1 MNTEPV
7 AFDLTNPDTYL
18 PTDWPDDYDHPETQ
32 TTNNSHETDVFIP

>member
-18 PTDWPDDYDHPETQ
+18 PTDWPDDYDHPETP
-32 TTNNSHETDVFIP
+32 TNPHETNVLLP